1 MSPWLLAAVIVLFF
15 EGIVIAV
22 APEKWQQ
29 TMRQITELPPER
41 LRKIGCGLVAGA
53 FVLLFLLRWQA

>member
-41 LRKIGCGLVAGA
+41 LRTVGCGLVAAA
-53 FVLLFLLRWQA
+53 FILLLFMRWAA